1 MWDEFNRNFNGTK
14 CVNQS
19 EEQLQKKL
27 IDQITV
33 LAKRSD
39 ESEYGASNYTQITDY
54 TIGRHLGS
62 GAYASVKLATHKPT
76 GMILAIKVYEK
87 FKLNEQGQRKSS
99 VKREISV
106 MKKLQHANIMRM
118 FDVIDSPKQLYIVL
132 EYV

>member
-87 FKLNEQGQRKSS
+87 FKLNE
-99 VKREISV
+99 
-106 MKKLQHANIMRM
+106 
-118 FDVIDSPKQLYIVL
+118 
-132 EYV
+132 